1 MRDHKYPVYNTP
13 LHGTILSQLLA
24 FWVLGKAL
32 PLYPLTCQCLKVLAA
47 SGTDSLSTLNS
58 SPLGQGIL
66 VGEMV
71 MHERQTPE
79 DSRQLEGALEGVQ
92 LCEGDS

>member
-1 MRDHKYPVYNTP
+1 MRDNKYPVYNTP

-24 FWVLGKAL
+24 LWVLGKAL
-32 PLYPLTCQCLKVLAA
+32 PLYPLACQCLKVLAA
-47 SGTDSLSTLNS
+47 LRSKVLILCLPSIL
-58 SPLGQGIL
+58 PLWGRGIL

-79 DSRQLEGALEGVQ
+79 DNRLLEGVQ
-92 LCEGDS
+92 LCEEDS